1 MKILWINPSFSDY
14 RVPFYEHLNKLSEGN
29 FHVVF
34 SQLRMDNRV
43 IEKAKMALGDNAHCL
58 TTDRF
63 INIGP
68 KEVHVTDRPLRVPY
82 PKGLWSLIKTIDAD
96 VVIHDGFFQWAPW
109 ALWKSRRD
117 GIPFVIAYERTFH
130 TERVTGKLRTWYRKL
145 VDKFVHAYLANGK
158 MTEEYLRIGLAVTN
172 KPIIK
177 HVMAADSHTLS
188 SRVKDIRLHQNEN
201 LMHSVRG
208 LTYLYVGQLIE
219 RKGVTY
225 LLDAWNKHASSF
237 PDDRLLIV
245 GAGVDEAVL
254 RAKTSG
260 NVTFAGKVNYDD
272 IHKYYGAA
280 DVFVIPTLEDNW
292 SLVVP
297 EAMACGLPI
306 ACSIYNGCY
315 PELVKNGENGF
326 IFNPLDL
333 VDTCNALAA
342 FHQSDLPAMGDK
354 SRQIEA
360 YFTPQKAAERSY
372 ALFKQLCYE

>member
-34 SQLRMDNRV
+34 SQLRMDSRV
-43 IEKAKMALGDNAHCL
+43 IEKAKLALGDNAHCL

-68 KEVHVTDRPLRVPY
+68 KEVKSTDRPLRIPF
-82 PKGLWSLIKTIDAD
+82 PQGLWDLIKSIEAD

-109 ALWKSRRD
+109 ALRKSFSSR
-117 GIPFVIAYERTFH
+117 IPFVIAYERTFH
-130 TERVTGKLRTWYRKL
+130 TERVTGRLRTLYRKII
-145 VDKFVHAYLANGK
+145 DKFVSGYLVNGIL
-158 MTEEYLRIGLAVTN
+158 TEEYLTSGLGVKN
-172 KPIIK
+172 KPIVK
-177 HVMAADSHTLS
+177 HVMAADSSHMSEMVNGLRKNQKREGLNFLFS
-188 SRVKDIRLHQNEN
+188 GRMIELKGISQLLNAWKLHSQRYSCDKLILVGDGPLLEKFKRETDADP
-201 LMHSVRG
+201 SIEFRGYVR
-208 LTYLYVGQLIE
+208 
-219 RKGVTY
+219 
-225 LLDAWNKHASSF
+225 
-237 PDDRLLIV
+237 
-245 GAGVDEAVL
+245 
-254 RAKTSG
+254 
-260 NVTFAGKVNYDD
+260 YDD
-272 IHKYYGAA
+272 MPLCYESA
-280 DVFVIPTLEDNW
+280 DVFVMPTLQDNW

-342 FHQSDLPAMGDK
+342 FHRSDLHAMGDK
-354 SRQIEA
+354 SQQIEA
-360 YFTPQKAAERSY
+360 DFTPQKAAERSY
-372 ALFKQLCYE
+372 ALFKQLCHE